1 MGNILITL
9 NNGDYSLALLFL
21 IGLPLV
27 AAPAVY
33 FAGRLFNVARWAAL
47 IAIGYYL
54 GVWLD
59 KKAGT
64 HWIGF
69 AGFVLGCYA
78 GFRALFKAAKCF
90 DELGESQNAEKMRRK
105 LAQDYPDSTYGK

>member
-1 MGNILITL
+1 MSNIVITL

-47 IAIGYYL
+47 IAIG
-54 GVWLD
+54 VM
-59 KKAGT
+59 
-64 HWIGF
+64 WIP
-69 AGFVLGCYA
+69 FVLYGA
-78 GFRALFKAAKCF
+78 GDQHRIDHAW
-90 DELGESQNAEKMRRK
+90 
-105 LAQDYPDSTYGK
+105 